1 MQNNGNGSLKSF
13 GQTRMRV
20 DKFSL
25 AFDRQLSL
33 TLINFELV
41 QILMR
46 VDENFRHTSA
56 VITSKLSSTLMQLLF
71 SFSVTLTTS
80 LRSKIFLFSEKFIMS
95 EQNFIIFEKNYDI
108 SGNFLLFSEKIICP
122 EKIMTCPNFLTLP
135 TPLLVLTGA

>member
-25 AFDRQLSL
+25 AFDLQLSL
-33 TLINFELV
+33 TLVNFELV

-56 VITSKLSSTLMQLLF
+56 VITSNSHQLSCNL
-71 SFSVTLTTS
+71 
-80 LRSKIFLFSEKFIMS
+80 I
-95 EQNFIIFEKNYDI
+95 
-108 SGNFLLFSEKIICP
+108 
-122 EKIMTCPNFLTLP
+122 
-135 TPLLVLTGA
+135 